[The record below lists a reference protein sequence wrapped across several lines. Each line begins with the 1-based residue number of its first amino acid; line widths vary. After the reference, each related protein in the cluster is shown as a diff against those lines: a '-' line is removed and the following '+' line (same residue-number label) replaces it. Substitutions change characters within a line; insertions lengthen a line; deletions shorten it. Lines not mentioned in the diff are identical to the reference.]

1 MSITFI
7 PPPAANTFPERGQH
21 QQCVPPSPA
30 QARPL
35 ASQAD
40 SQIER
45 DLIYQP
51 VPLPNQT
58 QLSNLWSFSVPPPYA
73 LPLDPMQALLIS
85 PVLYFFFYNTLG
97 RQGTAV
103 NVPLYSSG
111 GLAVG
116 RTLRDICH

>member
-85 PVLYFFFYNTLG
+85 PVLYFFL
-97 RQGTAV
+97 QH
-103 NVPLYSSG
+103 SG
-111 GLAVG
+111 EA
-116 RTLRDICH
+116 RNCC